1 MGILAMSLGA
11 NSWHRLPGVRR
22 DPQAAN
28 VVVNAGRL
36 ATLRPV
42 RRIGP
47 SSTRISMWGSE

>member
-28 VVVNAGRL
+28 AVANAGRL
-36 ATLRPV
+36 ATLRSV
-42 RRIGP
+42 QRIRP
-47 SSTRISMWGSE
+47 SSTRISIWGSE